1 MFDTPFSHCYTPC
14 RCVRV
19 YAGKGW
25 DAKYLRRQG
34 AMTIIQRRVFFA
46 KAGQAEQLV
55 AHIKEMEKALSQYG
69 VSFKSRMMT
78 DYMSGRTD
86 RIVMEWEVDD
96 LKEIESNMDR
106 VMSDPQAQASFAGQL
121 DKLNE
126 MIHYAEVE
134 NWMVR

>member
-1 MFDTPFSHCYTPC
+1 MTPHFRTAILPAVASGCML
-14 RCVRV
+14 
-19 YAGKGW
+19 AKGGTQSI
-25 DAKYLRRQG
+25 YEGRG

-46 KAGQAEQLV
+46 KVGQAEQLV
-55 AHIKEMEKALSQYG
+55 AHIKDMEEALSQHG

-106 VMSDPQAQASFAGQL
+106 VMSDPQAQTSFAGQM
-121 DKLNE
+121 DKLDSL
-126 MIHYAEVE
+126 AKRPV
-134 NWMVR
+134 